1 MADPKNK
8 WSQPLAPPAPMFFG
22 EKERDLV
29 KQVNDE
35 LAERVIGQTL
45 AYYPISI
52 EDSNFND
59 IYGEAIEKVS
69 LPPVRVYAYV
79 EVANEQSNERY
90 GYEYET
96 KLTVNFHRKR
106 LTEDQN
112 LFVRVGDF
120 LQYGEEYYE
129 IVRTYNDT
137 RYYFGQVQHKFQISA
152 ECIRARTGSFRV
164 MPSVDRSLDTTLLED
179 GSTQAPPR
187 ESLYPPVD
195 ADYLTLTRN
204 TRLTNGRYLVAG
216 SGITLTDGGRLGPLT
231 IEADTVS
238 DTLQTVTSRGNSTTS
253 SVDFQSSVT
262 ASILRTTN
270 DITALANISASLNVS
285 ASYYYG
291 DGQYLTNVGAGSATG
306 QGPAGALQFVTGSG
320 GISGSAKVL
329 YDYGNDV
336 LTLNTGLIHNR
347 TGVSSNYTASVT
359 DYILAVTSVPLE
371 IELDAASFA
380 EGQVVMVKD
389 ETGTASGVNT
399 IILNPS
405 ASQTVDGESSATI
418 DSPYGSIFLYSN
430 GTNWFI
436 Y

>member
-1 MADPKNK
+1 
-8 WSQPLAPPAPMFFG
+8 
-22 EKERDLV
+22 
-29 KQVNDE
+29 
-35 LAERVIGQTL
+35 
-45 AYYPISI
+45 
-52 EDSNFND
+52 
-59 IYGEAIEKVS
+59 
-69 LPPVRVYAYV
+69 
-79 EVANEQSNERY
+79 
-90 GYEYET
+90 
-96 KLTVNFHRKR
+96 
-106 LTEDQN
+106 
-112 LFVRVGDF
+112 
-120 LQYGEEYYE
+120 
-129 IVRTYNDT
+129 
-137 RYYFGQVQHKFQISA
+137 
-152 ECIRARTGSFRV
+152 
-164 MPSVDRSLDTTLLED
+164 MPSVDRSIDTTLLED
-179 GSTQAPPR
+179 GSAQAPPR
-187 ESLYPPVD
+187 EAPFPPVD
-195 ADYLTLTRN
+195 ADYLTLTSN
-204 TRLTNGRYLVAG
+204 ERLTNSRYLAAG
-216 SGITLTDGGRLGPLT
+216 TGITLTDGGRLGPLT
-231 IEADTVS
+231 ISADSVA
-238 DTLQTVTSRGNSTTS
+238 DTLQTVTGRGNSTTS

-262 ASILRTTN
+262 ASVLRTTN

-291 DGQYLTNVGAGSATG
+291 DGQYLTNIGGGAGSATG
-306 QGPAGALQFVTGSG
+306 QGPAGSLQFVTGSG

-347 TGVSSNYTASVT
+347 TGISSNYTASIT

-371 IELDAASFA
+371 IELDAVSFA